1 MGASSCLVIEA
12 QVVLFTASALA
23 IPCPMFQSTT
33 KPVPELLEMDKYL
46 ADALP
51 EHHAVEGAVP

>member
-1 MGASSCLVIEA
+1 MIEA

-51 EHHAVEGAVP
+51 EHHAAEGAVP